1 MKKLLVLFSV
11 VLLGFA
17 QGQSV
22 KYGFTGSVHK
32 GSIAGVHGV
41 SKGGWGGS
49 LGVFADIAL
58 VPNDIYDSAWLY
70 FTPQLEVTTIGE
82 KGDWN
87 EDKIDYQKY
96 NNVYVGVPLYLKYFL
111 RNHGYKGDIFLM
123 FGPKLE
129 FLVSDKAEEGTA
141 VKDATVAGF
150 DPNNFGLGQK
160 TASFGYGVSAKIG
173 VKANDK
179 LEVFLRFD
187 RGLSKIYPDYKMY
200 NTYNRFLALG
210 VSYYIGETN

>member
-17 QGQSV
+17 HGL
-22 KYGFTGSVHK
+22 TGSVHK

-49 LGVFADIAL
+49 LGVFADVAL

>member
-22 KYGFTGSVHK
+22 KYGLTGSVHK

-41 SKGGWGGS
+41 GKPAWGGS
-49 LGVFADIAL
+49 LGVFADIAI
-58 VPNDIYDSAWLY
+58 VPNDMYDSAWLY
-70 FTPQLEVTTIGE
+70 FTPQLEVYTMGE
-82 KGDWN
+82 KGDWD
-87 EDKIDYQKY
+87 EDKSNYQKY
-96 NNVYVGVPLYLKYFL
+96 SNVYVGVPLYLKYFL
-111 RNHGYKGDIFLM
+111 RGDIYLM
-123 FGPKLE
+123 FGPKFE
-129 FLVSDKAEEGTA
+129 FLVSEKTDEGTA
-141 VKDATVAGF
+141 VKDATAAGF

-160 TASFGYGVSAKIG
+160 TASFGYGVSAKVG
-173 VKANDK
+173 VKASDK

-187 RGLSKIYPDYKMY
+187 RGLSKVYPDYKAY

>member
-22 KYGFTGSVHK
+22 KYGLTGSIHK

-58 VPNDIYDSAWLY
+58 VTNDIYDSAWLY
-70 FTPQLEVTTIGE
+70 FTPQLEVSTLSE
-82 KGDWN
+82 QGDWD
-87 EDKIDYQKY
+87 EDKINYQKY
-96 NNVYVGVPLYLKYFL
+96 NNVYVGVPLYLKYYL
-111 RNHGYKGDIFLM
+111 KNHGYKGDIYLM

-129 FLVSDKAEEGTA
+129 FLVSEKTDEGTA
-141 VKDATVAGF
+141 VKDAIATGH
-150 DPNNFGLGQK
+150 DPNVFGLGQK
-160 TASFGYGVSAKIG
+160 TASFGYGVSAKVG
-173 VKANDK
+173 VKASDK

-187 RGLSKIYPDYKMY
+187 RGLSKVYPDYKAG
-200 NTYNRFLALG
+200 NSYNRFLALG
-210 VSYYIGETN
+210 VSYYIGVRD

>member
-22 KYGFTGSVHK
+22 KYGLTGSIHK

-58 VPNDIYDSAWLY
+58 VTNDIYDSAWLY
-70 FTPQLEVTTIGE
+70 FTPQLEVSTLSE
-82 KGDWN
+82 QGDWD
-87 EDKIDYQKY
+87 EDKINYQKY
-96 NNVYVGVPLYLKYFL
+96 NNVYVGVPLYLKYYL
-111 RNHGYKGDIFLM
+111 KNHGYKGDIYLM

-129 FLVSDKAEEGTA
+129 FLVSEKTEEGTA
-141 VKDATVAGF
+141 VHDASAAGF
-150 DPNNFGLGQK
+150 DPNTFGLGQK
-160 TASFGYGVSAKIG
+160 TARFGYGVSAKVG
-173 VKANDK
+173 VKASEK

-187 RGLSKIYPDYKMY
+187 RGLSKVYPDYKMY

-210 VSYYIGETN
+210 VSYYIGVRD